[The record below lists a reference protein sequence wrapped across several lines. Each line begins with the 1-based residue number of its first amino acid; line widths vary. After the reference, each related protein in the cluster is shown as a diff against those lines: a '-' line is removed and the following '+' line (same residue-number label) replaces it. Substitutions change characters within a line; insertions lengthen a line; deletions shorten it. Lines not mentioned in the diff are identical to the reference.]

1 MNKIKLDNDPGITPV
16 NISILLVDD
25 NKVNQFLGKQIL
37 RNIGFT
43 SVQVASDGFAA
54 LKMIHENDFDILLT
68 DVEMPGM
75 SGYELTTSIRQ
86 LNEAKKNIT
95 IIALTANS
103 SEDEHQRALQL
114 GMNDYL
120 SKPYAPEELQA
131 VLQRHIKAKGHF
143 FIAETGSFNLSIHP
157 PMDAIYA
164 LFNGN
169 KQDVKV
175 LLGML
180 KEQIP
185 TCMDQ
190 LKEAIIENN
199 WIAAFNASHK
209 LKSTV
214 KLFNIDSLFN
224 KASLIAESSKNL
236 TEIHLVPS
244 MYDELHA
251 ELQGIQALI
260 NKELE
265 EI

>member
-1 MNKIKLDNDPGITPV
+1 MNKIKLGDEPV
-16 NISILLVDD
+16 FTDDNISILLVDD

-54 LKMIHENDFDILLT
+54 LKMIDENDFDILLT

-75 SGYELTTSIRQ
+75 TGYELTTNIRQ
-86 LNEAKKNIT
+86 LKDNKKNIT
-95 IIALTANS
+95 IIALTANA
-103 SEDEHQRALQL
+103 SEDEHERALIL

-120 SKPYAPEELQA
+120 AKPYSPEELQT
-131 VLQRHIKAKGHF
+131 VLQRHIKAKDHF
-143 FIAETGSFNLSIHP
+143 FLSEAGTNTKKFYP

-164 LFNGN
+164 LFSGN
-169 KQDVKV
+169 KEDVKV

-185 TCMDQ
+185 SCMNQ
-190 LKEAIIENN
+190 LKDAIIENN
-199 WIAAFNASHK
+199 WINAFNASHK

-214 KLFNIDSLFN
+214 KLFKIDSLFN
-224 KASLIAESSKNL
+224 KASLIAESSRNQ
-236 TEIHLVPS
+236 TEIHLVPG